1 MLLTKR
7 CGNCWESVGFI
18 RVVLSGP
25 LVKRWETLT
34 TLCKALQR
42 TDYAL

>member
-18 RVVLSGP
+18 GEALSGQ
-25 LVKRWETLT
+25 LVKRWEALT

-42 TDYAL
+42 TDNAL